1 MTNDAKHLSRNRTK
15 EIAVS
20 LSTRI
25 SLSSRNTIDNI
36 VDREG
41 ISIRDV
47 LEQAIEARWG
57 SGDNAT
63 NAA

>member
-1 MTNDAKHLSRNRTK
+1 MTISAERASRHRTK

-25 SLSSRNTIDNI
+25 SLSSRNTIDDI
-36 VDREG
+36 VESEG

-47 LEQAIEARWG
+47 IEQAIEARWG
-57 SGDNAT
+57 SGPPAPDAT
-63 NAA
+63 

>member
-1 MTNDAKHLSRNRTK
+1 MTTDTQKTSRKQPK

-25 SLSSRNTIDNI
+25 SLSSRNTIDDI

-47 LEQAIEARWG
+47 IEQAIEARWG
-57 SGDNAT
+57 SGRQ
-63 NAA
+63 AADAA